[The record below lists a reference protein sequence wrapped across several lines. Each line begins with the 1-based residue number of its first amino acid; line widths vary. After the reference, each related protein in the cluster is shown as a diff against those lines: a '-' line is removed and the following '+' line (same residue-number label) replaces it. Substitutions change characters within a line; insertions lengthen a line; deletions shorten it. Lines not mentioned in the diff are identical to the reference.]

1 MLLIIGSYIYKF
13 RINIILMLDTLR
25 EGRAFA
31 VLIAPGGGFC
41 ENTINTNSYHGT
53 GRGVGFM
60 R

>member
-13 RINIILMLDTLR
+13 RINIIFMLETLR
-25 EGRAFA
+25 EVRSFA

-41 ENTINTNSYHGT
+41 ENTINTNSNYGT
-53 GRGVGFM
+53 GRGIGFM